1 MNDDIE
7 GHKEGIARAVVAIS
21 EATMYSTAEIVEM
34 AAGLARVGMA
44 LGQGF
49 DEIRRCLTAEEGS
62 AYWRRAAKA
71 AARSRANSSNRKRR
85 RHGRAQRTRARR

>member
-44 LGQGF
+44 LGLSL
-49 DEIRRCLTAEEGS
+49 I
-62 AYWRRAAKA
+62 
-71 AARSRANSSNRKRR
+71 
-85 RHGRAQRTRARR
+85 HI

>member
-44 LGQGF
+44 LGQCF

-85 RHGRAQRTRARR
+85 RHGRA

>member
-1 MNDDIE
+1 MGRQAMSSMSDAIIE
-7 GHKEGIARAVVAIS
+7 DACASIGLPMERG
-21 EATMYSTAEIVEM
+21 ETFAEWFE
-34 AAGLARVGMA
+34 RVGMA
-44 LGQGF
+44 LGQCF